1 MTAETHRDPIDFVS
15 LDEAARHLLGY
26 YVYRRFRR
34 YLGSI
39 TQALRQQ
46 YEDGLSTGLTSP
58 TRPGRAA
65 LFDFR
70 ALDHDPFIE
79 LIGVYMYVLSCHKS
93 ANWRLMH
100 RNDGRY
106 VLYLRGYDFEAAFS
120 AGGDIAAGIS
130 TWETTGFTL
139 KLPELLG
146 AGRGLVKV
154 LSPIEID
161 RETVTAERW
170 YDDFDAMIQ
179 WINRRPLAF
188 YLNALHWRKRVL
200 DLIPRMDHYI
210 VYVSS
215 LTESALW
222 ELDQLDTDA
231 RRDRVTVVFD
241 EDAIARK
248 TSQLALEEGLGG
260 RLGEAIW
267 TYQGRPAQLTAPQV
281 REGLAQKFVVLSPED
296 FHSHLDE
303 VQRRVDAGRSELEP
317 GRRET
322 WIEFEFYPSVSD
334 HDLSRLR
341 DMSKTLSELVT
352 AGQTGPIECLP
363 LFVAQLQ
370 LRIHMTLLL
379 GDHAGTGRALATY
392 SAVMDA
398 AHRYYE
404 HGSGRIH
411 GLSTENGPRLLALL
425 ARHGGFAEYAGRRLL
440 AYGRSHEFGDYSE
453 EANAAWD
460 AIFDE
465 TSASVAQFFARR
477 DGARSARD
485 PRF

>member
-1 MTAETHRDPIDFVS
+1 VTAKTPREPVDFVL
-15 LDEAARHLLGY
+15 LDEAAKHLLGY
-26 YVYRRFRR
+26 YVYRRFRG

-39 TQALRQQ
+39 TQALHQQ
-46 YEDGLSTGLTSP
+46 YESGMSTGLTSP
-58 TRPGRAA
+58 TPLGRAT

-70 ALDHDPFIE
+70 ALDYDAFIE
-79 LIGVYMYVLSCHKS
+79 VIGVYMYVLACHKS
-93 ANWRLMH
+93 ANARLMH
-100 RNDGRY
+100 RDDGRH
-106 VLYLRGYDFEAAFS
+106 VLYLRGYDFEAAF
-120 AGGDIAAGIS
+120 ATGGGVAAGIA
-130 TWETTGFTL
+130 TWDTTAFTL
-139 KLPELLG
+139 KLPQLLG

-154 LSPIEID
+154 LSPKEVD

-179 WINRRPLAF
+179 WINRRPFAL
-188 YLNALHWRKRVL
+188 YLNALHWKEGVL

-241 EDAIARK
+241 ENAIAQK
-248 TSQLALEEGLGG
+248 TSQLALQEGLGG

-267 TYQGRPAQLTAPQV
+267 TKQGRPPELTALQV
-281 REGLAQKFVVLSPED
+281 GEGLAEKFVVLSPED
-296 FHSHLDE
+296 FESKLDE
-303 VQRRVDAGRSELEP
+303 VHRRIDASRSELEP

-334 HDLSRLR
+334 DDLSRLH
-341 DMSKTLSELVT
+341 DMSETLSELAA
-352 AGQTGPIECLP
+352 AGQTGPIDCLP
-363 LFVAQLQ
+363 LFVVQLQ
-370 LRIHMTLLL
+370 LRIHLTLLL
-379 GDHAGTGRALATY
+379 GEHAGTGRALAAY
-392 SAVMDA
+392 AAVMDA
-398 AHRYYE
+398 THRYYE
-404 HGSGRIH
+404 PAGGRIG
-411 GLSTENGPRLLALL
+411 GLSAENGPRMVALL

-453 EANAAWD
+453 QAKATWD

-465 TSASVAQFFARR
+465 TRASVDQFLSTRG
-477 DGARSARD
+477 GARSAPD
-485 PRF
+485 